1 MKYKSFSNSL
11 FCALK
16 YNIALQGF
24 IFTSNGFLY
33 CCSITI
39 LIINKVV
46 CIAMFEGFKG
56 VLVCVVWCVV
66 IIARLIGAGVSGVIG
81 RVVWCGVDRLKG
93 CG

>member
-1 MKYKSFSNSL
+1 MKYERLYNRQFY
-11 FCALK
+11 ALK
-16 YNIALQGF
+16 YNIIPQGF

-33 CCSITI
+33 CYSITI

-66 IIARLIGAGVSGVIG
+66 IIARLIGVVVS
-81 RVVWCGVDRLKG
+81 VVLL
-93 CG
+93 